1 MIRKLRNGILE
12 SIAKTKEN
20 KKVFLIFMILNAL
33 VVFSMVRQF
42 IRGDYENFA
51 LCILTMILLLLP
63 GLIQVKWAI
72 SIPIP
77 LQVSVLI
84 FIFAAEIL
92 GEIDSFYT
100 KIPFWDTMLHTING
114 FLAASVGFSLATI
127 LNDDDKITVKL
138 SPFFVAIVAFSF
150 SMTIGVIWEF
160 IEFFFDMTLGLDMQK
175 DTIVH
180 TISSIAL
187 NPDGLQK
194 PVRIAGITSTVV
206 NGQDL
211 GINGYLDIGLIDT
224 MKDLIV
230 NFIGAITF
238 SFVGYLSIKIKGKY
252 RVFTDSM
259 TVNKASD
266 EEKKKFERLEEKTD
280 SNGKQ

>member
-42 IRGDYENFA
+42 IRRDYENFA

-280 SNGKQ
+280 SNGER